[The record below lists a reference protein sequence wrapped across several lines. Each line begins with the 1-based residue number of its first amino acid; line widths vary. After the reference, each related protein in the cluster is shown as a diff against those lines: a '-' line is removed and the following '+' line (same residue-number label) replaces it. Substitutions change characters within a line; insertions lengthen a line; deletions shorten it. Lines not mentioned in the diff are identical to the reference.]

1 MYDIVKR
8 MKSLIALLC
17 LMTSPS
23 SFAAFVIT
31 SAQFDQTTQEM
42 FFTYTDGVEQYDTT
56 NIRPGTTSFF
66 DVCVTKNNVGWN
78 AYATDTY
85 CAFSY
90 STQGYAKNYY
100 YWSDF
105 QKELMKR
112 TGLGSGGSWKGK
124 ASRINANTG
133 NTRTCVVYEGP
144 NSTNARL
151 TTSCV
156 NTNNKPFTTGC
167 DITGPTV
174 LDHGLVDGTAIAGNT
189 ASLTAT
195 ITCPTPAKVVITV
208 PALSDNTTS
217 FGNGIQSTITING
230 SKFPSP
236 IIINGSVNV
245 QIESTLAPTGG
256 TVKAGAFSGSAV
268 VVVDVL

>member
-17 LMTSPS
+17 LMTSTS

-31 SAQFDQTTQEM
+31 SAQFDQATQEL
-42 FFTYTDGVEQYDTT
+42 FFTYTDGVEQFDTT
-56 NIRPGTTSFF
+56 SIRPGTTSFF

-90 STQGYAKNYY
+90 STQTYASNYY

-105 QKELMKR
+105 QTEVMKR

-124 ASRINANTG
+124 AWRVNANTG

-144 NSTNARL
+144 NSRNARL

-156 NTNNKPFTTGC
+156 NTVNRPFTTGC

-174 LDHGLVDGTAIAGNT
+174 LDHGLVDSTAFDGNT

-195 ITCPTPAKVVITV
+195 ISCPTAAKVVITV
-208 PALSDNTTS
+208 PGVSDNTVNLY
-217 FGNGIQSTITING
+217 NGIQSTITING
-230 SKFPSP
+230 SKFPPP
-236 IIINGSVNV
+236 ITINGSADV

>member
-1 MYDIVKR
+1 MYNIVKPIQ
-8 MKSLIALLC
+8 SLIALLC

-31 SAQFDQTTQEM
+31 SAQFDQTTQEL
-42 FFTYTDGVEQYDTT
+42 FFTYTDGVEQFDTT
-56 NIRPGTTSFF
+56 SIRPGTTSFF

-105 QKELMKR
+105 QKEIMKR

-124 ASRINANTG
+124 ASRVNTNTG

-144 NSTNARL
+144 DYRNARL

-156 NTNNKPFTTGC
+156 DTVLKPFTTGC
-167 DITGPTV
+167 DISGPTV
-174 LDHGLVDGTAIAGNT
+174 LDHGLVDSTAFVGNT
-189 ASLTAT
+189 ASLTAK
-195 ITCPTPAKVVITV
+195 ITCPTPAKVAITV
-208 PALSDNTTS
+208 SGASDNTVS

-230 SKFPSP
+230 SKFPPP
-236 IIINGSVNV
+236 ITINGSADV
-245 QIESTLAPTGG
+245 QIASTLTATGA
-256 TVKAGAFSGSAV
+256 TVTAGAFSGSAV

>member
-1 MYDIVKR
+1 MNIVKR
-8 MKSLIALLC
+8 MKSLITLLC
-17 LMTSPS
+17 LMASPS

-31 SAQFDQTTQEM
+31 SAQFDQATQEL

-56 NIRPGTTSFF
+56 NIRPANTSYFN
-66 DVCVTKNNVGWN
+66 VCVTKNNVGWN

-90 STQGYAKNYY
+90 YTSTYAKNYY
-100 YWSDF
+100 YWADF

-112 TGLGSGGSWKGK
+112 TRLGTSGSWKGK
-124 ASRINANTG
+124 ASSVNANIG
-133 NTRTCVVYEGP
+133 NTRTCVVYEGADGR
-144 NSTNARL
+144 NARL

-156 NTNNKPFTTGC
+156 NTVLKPFTTGC

-174 LDHGLVDGTAIAGNT
+174 LDHGLVDSTDFNGNT
-189 ASLTAT
+189 ASLTAK

-208 PALSDNTTS
+208 PALSDNTVN
-217 FGNGIQSTITING
+217 FYNGIQSTITING
-230 SKFPSP
+230 SKFPPP
-236 IIINGSVNV
+236 ITINGSADV
-245 QIESTLAPTGG
+245 QIASTLTPTGG

>member
-1 MYDIVKR
+1 MYNIVKR

-17 LMTSPS
+17 LMTSTP
-23 SFAAFVIT
+23 SFAAFTIT
-31 SAQFDQTTQEM
+31 SSQFDPTTLEL
-42 FFTYTDGVEQYDTT
+42 FFTYTDGVETYNTA
-56 NIRPGTTSFF
+56 NIRPATTSFF
-66 DVCVTKNNVGWN
+66 DVCVTSRNTGWN
-78 AYATDTY
+78 PYATDTY

-90 STQGYAKNYY
+90 YTSAYAKNYY
-100 YWSDF
+100 YWADF

-124 ASRINANTG
+124 STRVNANTG
-133 NTRTCVVYEGP
+133 TARTCVVYEGP
-144 NSTNARL
+144 NSNNARL

-156 NTNNKPFTTGC
+156 NTLIKPFTTGC

-174 LDHGLVDGTAIAGNT
+174 LDHGLVDSTAFDGNT

-195 ITCPTPAKVVITV
+195 ISCPTPAKVVITL
-208 PALSDNTTS
+208 PGLYDNTVS
-217 FGNGIQSTITING
+217 FYNGIQSTITVNGAKFPPPITING
-230 SKFPSP
+230 SAD
-236 IIINGSVNV
+236 V
-245 QIESTLAPTGG
+245 QIASTLSPTGS

>member
-17 LMTSPS
+17 LMASPS
-23 SFAAFVIT
+23 CFAAFTIT
-31 SAQFDQTTQEM
+31 SAQFDQTTLEM
-42 FFTYTDGVEQYDTT
+42 FFTYTDGVEQFDTT
-56 NIRPGTTSFF
+56 NIRPDTTSFF
-66 DVCVTKNNVGWN
+66 NVCVTKNNVGWN

-90 STQGYAKNYY
+90 STQHYAYNYD
-100 YWSDF
+100 YWPDF
-105 QKELMKR
+105 QKEVMKR

-124 ASRINANTG
+124 AWRVNQNIG
-133 NTRTCVVYEGP
+133 NTRTCVIYEGP
-144 NSTNARL
+144 DGRGARL
-151 TTSCV
+151 STSCV
-156 NTNNKPFTTGC
+156 NTVLKPFTTGC

-174 LDHGLVDGTAIAGNT
+174 LDHGLVESTAIVGNT

-208 PALSDNTTS
+208 PGVWDNTVN
-217 FGNGIQSTITING
+217 FNNGIQSTITING
-230 SKFPSP
+230 SKFPPP
-236 IIINGSVNV
+236 ITINGSADV
-245 QIESTLAPTGG
+245 QIASTLTPTGS